1 MHVLRIGDPSK
12 DRNCVGESNYRGG
25 TDSDGGGHSD
35 GSHGGCNDG
44 NIVVLTGVVMVVESP
59 ETIMGLGE
67 GQRLR
72 GGLCSLAGL
81 VAILTH
87 GVSSGQE
94 GRAEH

>member
-1 MHVLRIGDPSK
+1 M
-12 DRNCVGESNYRGG
+12 
-25 TDSDGGGHSD
+25 DSDGGGHND

-44 NIVVLTGVVMVVESP
+44 NIVVLTEVVMVVESP

-67 GQRLR
+67 GRRLR

-87 GVSSGQE
+87 GVSNGQDCR
-94 GRAEH
+94 GGHW